1 MPDHRP
7 GRSSLPAKLV
17 TFCVL
22 GFVWSLI
29 WVNLPKHL
37 FSAWTGIGL
46 EPVVESRPS
55 LIITPEAWQNPGKG
69 QPLGGAPAVP
79 PQDAAGSPALPREQ
93 PVLSLERE
101 SELNCAEEV
110 RKLCG
115 EVEPGSGRFRDCL
128 LTYGSLL
135 PAACQRRP
143 DDQVARPPDGARAV
157 LVSCRADVRRLCP
170 QAPMR
175 GGPILR
181 CLRTHVEDLSSACAE
196 VLIQQR
202 VLD

>member
-1 MPDHRP
+1 MPDPRP
-7 GRSSLPAKLV
+7 GRSSWPAKLV
-17 TFCVL
+17 TCCVL

-29 WVNLPKHL
+29 WVNLPKTL
-37 FSAWTGIGL
+37 FSAWTGTRL
-46 EPVVESRPS
+46 ETGFESRPS
-55 LIITPEAWQNPGKG
+55 LIMAPESRPGPERG
-69 QPLGGAPAVP
+69 QPPGGTPAVSR
-79 PQDAAGSPALPREQ
+79 DATGSPAFPRDQ

-101 SELNCAEEV
+101 PELNCAEEV

-128 LTYGSLL
+128 RMYGSWL

-143 DDQVARPPDGARAV
+143 GDQEGRSPDGARAV
-157 LVSCRADVRRLCP
+157 LASCRADIRKVCP
-170 QAPMR
+170 QAPLR
-175 GGPILR
+175 GGPILH
-181 CLRTHVEDLSSACAE
+181 CLRTHAEELSSTCTE